1 MHASMLNTLL
11 AAAKTPDRQTAD
23 DKQAEKERQSG
34 SASRPG
40 GFRNDPD
47 DASNP
52 NEVRERHLKKVD
64 KKLSR

>member
-1 MHASMLNTLL
+1 VHPSILKPLL
-11 AAAKTPDRQTAD
+11 AGAKTSQHE
-23 DKQAEKERQSG
+23 KQAEKERQSE

-47 DASNP
+47 DPSNP

-64 KKLSR
+64 KQLEH